1 MASLSVEEATEDEE
15 LVVALFDVPMTPE
28 AVAAWIDRE
37 HEYKFVAVQS
47 YQLDGTP
54 ETRMAVRCLCK
65 QDEPSLYV

>member
-1 MASLSVEEATEDEE
+1 MASLSVEAAEEHEE

-37 HEYKFVAVQS
+37 HEYRFVAVQA

-54 ETRMAVRCLCK
+54 ESRMAVCVR
-65 QDEPSLYV
+65 S